1 MIRVAVVDDQA
12 LVRAGFVVLLESAP
26 DLEVVGSAA
35 DGAQAVDLVVEQLTV
50 INSNITELNALTS
63 NDTIIINLSLS
74 VRNIDQLVSV
84 VNTIKR
90 VKDVFSVER
99 IIQ

>member
-1 MIRVAVVDDQA
+1 MIQK
-12 LVRAGFVVLLESAP
+12 
-26 DLEVVGSAA
+26 
-35 DGAQAVDLVVEQLTV
+35 LT
-50 INSNITELNALTS
+50 ILNTNISELNAVS
-63 NDTIIINLSLS
+63 ANDTTIINLSLS
-74 VRNIDQLVSV
+74 VRNVEQLISI

>member
-1 MIRVAVVDDQA
+1 MLRLKWQPLIVKC
-12 LVRAGFVVLLESAP
+12 VLG
-26 DLEVVGSAA
+26 DII
-35 DGAQAVDLVVEQLTV
+35 QKLTV
-50 INSNITELNALTS
+50 INANITELNALTS
-63 NDTIIINLSLS
+63 NDTIVINLSLS

>member
-1 MIRVAVVDDQA
+1 MT
-12 LVRAGFVVLLESAP
+12 VLDRKNVLG
-26 DLEVVGSAA
+26 DII
-35 DGAQAVDLVVEQLTV
+35 QKLTV
-50 INSNITELNALTS
+50 INANITELNALTS